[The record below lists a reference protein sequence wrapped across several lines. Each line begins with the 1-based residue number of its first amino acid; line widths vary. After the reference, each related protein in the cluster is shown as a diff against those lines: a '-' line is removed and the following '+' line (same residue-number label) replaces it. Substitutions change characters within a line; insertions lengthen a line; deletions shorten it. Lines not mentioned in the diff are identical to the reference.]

1 MTTTPT
7 TSAYT
12 KTYVKEG
19 EETLSING
27 VGTDEAVMTKVP
39 LYVRNGKV
47 AITNSNIITNP
58 TVDGTNSLLSVGGYD
73 AELVLDGTTYLN
85 RSLEAGDGTQD
96 NGAYINVGGP
106 DGIGTLT
113 LKNNSVASTRYS
125 MFVGRDKDE
134 SWHDTYAMSSTTTS
148 PDSTERY
155 SAGTYTDSFGAG
167 IVADTWTLVGISFKA
182 GTDAASGAKYI
193 AGTANSNFYTR
204 NLGGFDTPAES
215 DQTFAIGSGNS
226 GDAREVFNGQ
236 IAGLT
241 IFTSDSVIGGVN
253 DITAIMGTTAPVM
266 EAEPTIPE
274 PTTATLSLL
283 ALAGLAAR
291 RRRK

>member
-1 MTTTPT
+1 MKRTLIALVALSDLAGAAELTTLVTMDELIAAAGTNTATKVQNMSVTTYEFGNGTYIGSITMDALNTALADSSQYITIAAWIKPT
-7 TSAYT
+7 DT
-12 KTYVKEG
+12 
-19 EETLSING
+19 NG
-27 VGTDEAVMTKVP
+27 VESIFGYGAQS
-39 LYVRNGKV
+39 NGFKFCTNGSGLQYTAKGV
-47 AITNSNIITNP
+47 A
-58 TVDGTNSLLSVGGYD
+58 
-73 AELVLDGTTYLN
+73 
-85 RSLEAGDGTQD
+85 
-96 NGAYINVGGP
+96 
-106 DGIGTLT
+106 
-113 LKNNSVASTRYS
+113 
-125 MFVGRDKDE
+125 DKD
-134 SWHDTYAMSSTTTS
+134 TA
-148 PDSTERY
+148 
-155 SAGTYTDSFGAG
+155 GAG

-182 GTDAASGAKYI
+182 GTDAANGAKYI
-193 AGTANSNFYTR
+193 AGTANGNFYTR
-204 NLGGFDTPAES
+204 NLGGFATPAEG

-266 EAEPTIPE
+266 VAEPTIPE